1 MVVTNRN
8 GAKLPTVTIR
18 VTFVGTNS
26 HAPLLR
32 VSRKLKS
39 VPLSHAYF
47 LAC

>member
-1 MVVTNRN
+1 MVVTDRN
-8 GAKLPTVTIR
+8 GAKSPMVTVR

-39 VPLSHAYF
+39 VPLSRTYF